1 MQAIKLKLA
10 LAICMASGLTV
21 SLPALS
27 QPTATQSV
35 HQLEQNSL
43 AEKTTVQNTVAGLH
57 QRLLAFLNNPD
68 VWTQYHAQKAQMW
81 LTYAANQH
89 SEGGWTAAEQQA
101 QAQATQLIEQLEQ
114 QQPISTTTPIIQAS
128 KVMRRDLWVNAELL
142 KQQAGFDCASTEVAQ
157 AEVMLVWAAAEHCEL
172 GWRHSRELFA
182 AAERLIDKANDQV
195 THCQGGGM
203 QPLPQWNQNNYPS
216 LEQLNGTKK
225 GCHGVIGAWP
235 LVSAGVMSAVVP
247 PISSLPVAEAETP
260 APATEPVVQDVLP
273 NVVHFALDQA
283 SLSATSQQV
292 LRQIVEVLNQ
302 NTNASLTLYGHTDP
316 RGSAA
321 YNLQLSQRR
330 AKAVE
335 HFLVQQGIEAS
346 RIATVAAGEQHV
358 IADPVAIQGHALSRR
373 VILVY
378 SSADGQEI
386 QTIPQTGDLQPEQ

>member
-10 LAICMASGLTV
+10 LAICLASGLTV

-27 QPTATQSV
+27 QPTANQSV
-35 HQLEQNSL
+35 QQQPHNSV
-43 AEKTTVQNTVAGLH
+43 AELH
-57 QRLLAFLNNPD
+57 QRLLPFLNHAD

-114 QQPISTTTPIIQAS
+114 QQPISTTTPIIQSS

-182 AAERLIDKANDQV
+182 AAERLIDKANNEVASCHGAAQSV
-195 THCQGGGM
+195 ANLS
-203 QPLPQWNQNNYPS
+203 LPAWNSTDYPN
-216 LEQLNGTKK
+216 LEQLNGTQK
-225 GCHGVIGAWP
+225 GCHGVLGSWP
-235 LVSAGVMSAVVP
+235 LVSAATATPAVV
-247 PISSLPVAEAETP
+247 TTTDMP
-260 APATEPVVQDVLP
+260 AIEPVMQDVLP

-283 SLSATSQQV
+283 SLSDNSQQV
-292 LRQIVEVLNQ
+292 LRHIADVLAKNL
-302 NTNASLTLYGHTDP
+302 TYSLTLYGHTDA
-316 RGSAA
+316 RGSQA
-321 YNLQLSQRR
+321 YNLDLSQRR

-335 HFLVQQGIEAS
+335 NFLVSQGIAPS
-346 RIATVAAGEQHV
+346 RIATVAAGEQQL
-358 IADPVAIQGHALSRR
+358 IADPVAIQAYALSRR

-378 SSADGQEI
+378 SSAEGEEI
-386 QTIPQTGDLQPEQ
+386 KTIAQISDLQPEQ

>member
-10 LAICMASGLTV
+10 LAICLASGFTV

-27 QPTATQSV
+27 QPTANQSV
-35 HQLEQNSL
+35 QQQQHNSV
-43 AEKTTVQNTVAGLH
+43 AELH
-57 QRLLAFLNNPD
+57 QRLLPFLNHAD

-114 QQPISTTTPIIQAS
+114 QQPISTTTPIIQSS

-182 AAERLIDKANDQV
+182 AAERLIDKANNEVASCHGAAQSGANLSLPAWNS
-195 THCQGGGM
+195 TH
-203 QPLPQWNQNNYPS
+203 YPS
-216 LEQLNGTKK
+216 LEQLNGTQK
-225 GCHGVIGAWP
+225 GCHGVIGSWP
-235 LVSAGVMSAVVP
+235 LVSATAIPAVQPV
-247 PISSLPVAEAETP
+247 SSLDMPVVAMP
-260 APATEPVVQDVLP
+260 RTEPVTQDVIP

-283 SLSATSQQV
+283 SLSASSQQV
-292 LRQIVEVLNQ
+292 LRHIAEVLAKNPSY
-302 NTNASLTLYGHTDP
+302 SLTLYGHTDA
-316 RGSAA
+316 RGRQA
-321 YNLQLSQRR
+321 YNLALSQRR

-335 HFLVQQGIEAS
+335 QFLVTQGVAPS
-346 RIATVAAGEQHV
+346 RIATMAAGEQHV
-358 IADPVAIQGHALSRR
+358 IADPVAIQAHALSRR

-378 SSADGQEI
+378 SSAEGDEMKTI
-386 QTIPQTGDLQPEQ
+386 AQTRDLQPEQ